1 MKKLLSLCLSALII
15 ISMFSITKISA
26 DVKNPNP
33 QLEQFSSI
41 DAIRNSLK
49 LVWNDEFGG
58 EIGCGAPREAL
69 VTTNGFD
76 KDGNPTSDEVRAT
89 AKWAH
94 ERYRDGTPKTRN
106 GQLQHYVG
114 EDGRNSWT
122 EDGVLYLRGQREE
135 NGYLDPITNK
145 TYQWTAD
152 GLRSSYFD
160 TKTGQANLQA
170 FRFGMMEARIYT
182 VNGAAKLDETAT
194 PCLTKMAILCRTQ
207 NIHKDFGMV
216 FGLLATLI

>member
-1 MKKLLSLCLSALII
+1 MEKIRKMKKLLSLCLSALII

-122 EDGVLYLRGQREE
+122 EDGVLYL
-135 NGYLDPITNK
+135 D
-145 TYQWTAD
+145 WH
-152 GLRSSYFD
+152 
-160 TKTGQANLQA
+160 
-170 FRFGMMEARIYT
+170 
-182 VNGAAKLDETAT
+182 GAAGECPYSTQLIGTNYELIFTYETT
-194 PCLTKMAILCRTQ
+194 
-207 NIHKDFGMV
+207 
-216 FGLLATLI
+216 